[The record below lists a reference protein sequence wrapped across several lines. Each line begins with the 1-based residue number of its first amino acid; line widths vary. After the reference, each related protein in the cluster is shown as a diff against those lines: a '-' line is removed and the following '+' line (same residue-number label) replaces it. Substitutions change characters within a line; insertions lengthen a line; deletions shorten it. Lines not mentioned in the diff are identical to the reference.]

1 MDWGSLTPISNKIK
15 ITNKQFKNKVK
26 FLHVKKDIAEKYSK
40 NTPGQ
45 FNQEIALNCG
55 IVRSKSSHILITQHD
70 ILFSQSGWSNIF
82 RIINDKKY
90 DQIFLWLARINLNNY
105 LLKKILILKLFKII

>member
-45 FNQEIALNCG
+45 FNQEI
-55 IVRSKSSHILITQHD
+55 V
-70 ILFSQSGWSNIF
+70 
-82 RIINDKKY
+82 
-90 DQIFLWLARINLNNY
+90 
-105 LLKKILILKLFKII
+105 